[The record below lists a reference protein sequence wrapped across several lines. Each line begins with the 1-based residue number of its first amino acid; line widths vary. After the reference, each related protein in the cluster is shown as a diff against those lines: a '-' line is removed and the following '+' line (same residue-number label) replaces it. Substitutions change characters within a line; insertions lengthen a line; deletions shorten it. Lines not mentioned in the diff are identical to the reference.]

1 MKPDATI
8 QRLADGAPVRWIA
21 LGDSLTY
28 GWMVKK
34 GYLDFLAEM
43 IQEKHPAARVDIYNR
58 GIPGDT
64 ADGGLRRLRDH
75 VLSMQPDIV
84 SVQFALNDV
93 FVGYEPDRFERN
105 MTAIVRRLQEGISGD
120 ILLMTSV
127 ALADP
132 DDNARAEIF
141 YSVISDIAAREHLPC
156 ALVHAYWQQRIAAG
170 CRWEDLLQSDG
181 VHPTEQGYRLMA
193 EAIMQ
198 VL

>member
-1 MKPDATI
+1 MKPEATVKK
-8 QRLADGAPVRWIA
+8 LSGGVPVRWVA

-34 GYLDFLAEM
+34 GYLDFLAAM
-43 IQEKHPAARVDIYNR
+43 IQGKYPAAKVDIYNR

-75 VLSMQPDIV
+75 VLAMQPDIV

-93 FVGYEPDRFERN
+93 FVGYEPGQFERN
-105 MTAIVRRLQEGISGD
+105 MTAIVRRLKEETSGD

-132 DDNARAEIF
+132 RENARAEIF
-141 YSVISDIAAREHLPC
+141 YGVISDLAAREQLPC

-170 CRWEDLLQSDG
+170 SRWDELVQSDG
-181 VHPTEQGYRLMA
+181 VHPTEEGYRTMA
-193 EAIMQ
+193 EAIMR